1 MTFKNVIVP
10 LIHKLKHHTMTTA
23 KKIYNKLTAMNP
35 ISTYASSF
43 GSHTSHFA
51 QECADMVRSE
61 ILEFIPE
68 GTLAHKILSSDP
80 RSFTEKQL
88 WVIAFELVKNDKY
101 TASI

>member
-1 MTFKNVIVP
+1 MLYLCFIKFKQ
-10 LIHKLKHHTMTTA
+10 HDMTTT

-68 GTLAHKILSSDP
+68 GTLEWRD
-80 RSFTEKQL
+80 
-88 WVIAFELVKNDKY
+88 VYFELVEVV
-101 TASI
+101 

>member
-1 MTFKNVIVP
+1 MLYLCFIKFKQ
-10 LIHKLKHHTMTTA
+10 HDMTTA

-61 ILEFIPE
+61 ILEFVIMLMIAYEAFPFIRD
-68 GTLAHKILSSDP
+68 LFHK
-80 RSFTEKQL
+80 
-88 WVIAFELVKNDKY
+88 
-101 TASI
+101 